1 MRNRFGPKVGNFEVP
16 VPPAIDVENV
26 SKSYGKLL
34 AVDRLNLKVDEKQV
48 HGFLGPN
55 GAGKSTTIKMLVGL
69 LKPDSGSLRILG
81 QKTTGDNPAVRRR
94 IGYMP
99 ELPKFPKHLSGLEL
113 LDIYGQMYG
122 MSKEERKSRA
132 SELIKMV
139 GLEGRGKDRIG
150 GYSKG
155 MQQRIG
161 IAQALI
167 SDPELVI
174 LDEPSI
180 GLDPVGMVE
189 VRDMVKDIT
198 KTGKTV
204 FFSSHLLGEV
214 QQICDHVTVLN
225 KGVSLFS
232 GPLSEIG
239 NKAVSRR
246 LVVEVEKTTDAISNY
261 FKTLSYGTVESTGN
275 TFTLHLN
282 TTQDIRAEVSRG
294 LTAAGGV
301 IVGMRGEGGGLEDA
315 FLSLIGKESLAS

>member
-1 MRNRFGPKVGNFEVP
+1 MANV
-16 VPPAIDVENV
+16 PAIEIENV

-34 AVDRLNLKVDEKQV
+34 AVNHLNLRVEEKQV

-69 LKPDSGSLRILG
+69 LKPDSGSLMILG
-81 QKTTGDNPAVRRR
+81 EKTAGDNPSVRRK
-94 IGYMP
+94 IGFMP
-99 ELPKFPKHLSGLEL
+99 ELPRFPKHLSGEEL
-113 LDIYGQMYG
+113 LDVYGRMYG
-122 MSKEERKSRA
+122 MPKEERRRRIP
-132 SELIKMV
+132 ELIKMV

-150 GYSKG
+150 KYSKG

-161 IAQALI
+161 IAQALV

-204 FFSSHLLGEV
+204 FFSSHLLAEV
-214 QQICDHVTVLN
+214 NQICDHVTVIN

-232 GPLSEIG
+232 GTLEQISASVQPT
-239 NKAVSRR
+239 RR
-246 LVVEVEKTTDAISNY
+246 LVLEVERPSDTILAY
-261 FKTLSYGTVESTGN
+261 LKTLPYARVEANGN
-275 TFTLHLN
+275 NYTLHLN
-282 TTQDIRAEVSRG
+282 TKEDVRSEISHG
-294 LTAAGGV
+294 ILAAGG
-301 IVGMRGEGGGLEDA
+301 IILKMQEEGGGLEDA
-315 FLSLIGKESLAS
+315 FLSLVGKGS